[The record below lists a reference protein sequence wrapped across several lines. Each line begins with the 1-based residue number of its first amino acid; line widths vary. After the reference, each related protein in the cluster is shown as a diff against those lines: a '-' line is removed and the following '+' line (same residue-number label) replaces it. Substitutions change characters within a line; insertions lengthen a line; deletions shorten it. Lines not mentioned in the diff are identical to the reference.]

1 MPSPLQ
7 HQSLP
12 RDPHIRYLP
21 FVARVALRREESAT
35 AQSNGV
41 KECGK
46 LTCCTAPVRS
56 SWFSIKPGMVTCY
69 TCLTARLREA
79 ISRVRGGRPIAPGL
93 NVSSRLSSS
102 FLADASIKPPR
113 VSIVADIRCGC
124 LSLPRSRLY
133 SVLMA
138 MQKVSRWRQRL
149 RFKLVNRT
157 RTVSRAEVQDAGTR
171 MY

>member
-12 RDPHIRYLP
+12 RDAHIRCLP
-21 FVARVALRREESAT
+21 FVAKVALGREGSAT

-41 KECGK
+41 IEGGK

-56 SWFSIKPGMVTCY
+56 SWFSIKPGMATCY

-93 NVSSRLSSS
+93 NVSSRLSNS
-102 FLADASIKPPR
+102 LADASIKPPG
-113 VSIVADIRCGC
+113 VSTVADIWCEF

-133 SVLMA
+133 SVLTA
-138 MQKVSRWRQRL
+138 TKKVSRWRQRL
-149 RFKLVNRT
+149 RFKFRESNKDFL
-157 RTVSRAEVQDAGTR
+157 SS
-171 MY
+171 